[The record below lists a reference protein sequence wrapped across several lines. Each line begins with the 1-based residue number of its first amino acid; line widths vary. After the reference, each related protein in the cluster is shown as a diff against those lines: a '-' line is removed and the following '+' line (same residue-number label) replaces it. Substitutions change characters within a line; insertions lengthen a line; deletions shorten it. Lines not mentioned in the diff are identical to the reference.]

1 MKKRIIAVLLAAGLL
16 ASCTPTVPI
25 AESTGEEATVV
36 TTVPTEASVP
46 ATTET
51 LPQEEM
57 TPTAPTTVPTEPRL
71 AITDVQQNALN
82 MLNYLAFTAEEI
94 YIAKDNRLILEDIY
108 TALLNEINPGTID
121 EITQDHLRNLRDIIS
136 SFLNI
141 DTKRSRLQYIY
152 NQEKAG
158 IMRSAVPDPLAV
170 LSVVNSVDWKKLAT
184 SVVFTVVDSYNN
196 YKSASATLDQEF
208 LLSGWELDDEET
220 ETIRRNRDRAFDYMV
235 DIVQEYASDEV
246 AAKELGHLTLNEKAI
261 EKYAEICAADE
272 VYRKIEL
279 LTTAETTYQ
288 RFGNYWLELADCYYA
303 IGEYESCL
311 DCVAMYN
318 ELATGVF
325 LKDFNLVPIL
335 PKAIVA
341 AQEVHTGDAYIA
353 AIAPLAD
360 AIVANTSDD
369 DWSMRYFAAQV
380 YMDLYAKT
388 EDEAYL
394 KKADEQALNNVTQL
408 IDEQTSLNSI
418 YENDVQEMTVAEPD
432 YSFAS
437 AEEADQL
444 KKEYKAEKK
453 RVAAYNK
460 ELKETRKTE
469 LPPLYEPLVLNCDLL
484 FALAKQMEI
493 DEAEQNKIRHILK
506 TESNGVF
513 LSIPINDRYAFA
525 SVPVTNTIELESRK
539 ITIPANL
546 LTQGAKITV
555 MVTDQSGSRCF
566 DDWGVEKVERKGER
580 IDTFVAVYTSSAIKD
595 FTWSL
600 GAEVSIQIISGDG
613 YDPATFEFKVT
624 EFENR
629 ALIPDLV
636 VFEAV

>member
-1 MKKRIIAVLLAAGLL
+1 MKKRIIAALLAAALL
-16 ASCTPTVPI
+16 AGCTPAVPI
-25 AESTGEEATVV
+25 TESTGGE
-36 TTVPTEASVP
+36 TTVITTAPMDASVP

-51 LPQEEM
+51 LPQEDT
-57 TPTAPTTVPTEPRL
+57 TPTVPTTVPTEPRL

-158 IMRSAVPDPLAV
+158 IMRSAVSDPLAV
-170 LSVVNSVDWKKLAT
+170 LSVVNSMDWKKLAA

-196 YKSASATLDQEF
+196 YKSASANLDQEF

-235 DIVQEYASDEV
+235 DIVQAYASGEV

-261 EKYAEICAADE
+261 ERYAEICAADE

-318 ELATGVF
+318 ELATEVF

-369 DWSMRYFAAQV
+369 DWAMRYFAAQV

-388 EDEAYL
+388 EGEAYL
-394 KKADEQALNNVTQL
+394 KKAYEQALNNVT
-408 IDEQTSLNSI
+408 
-418 YENDVQEMTVAEPD
+418 
-432 YSFAS
+432 
-437 AEEADQL
+437 
-444 KKEYKAEKK
+444 
-453 RVAAYNK
+453 
-460 ELKETRKTE
+460 
-469 LPPLYEPLVLNCDLL
+469 
-484 FALAKQMEI
+484 
-493 DEAEQNKIRHILK
+493 
-506 TESNGVF
+506 
-513 LSIPINDRYAFA
+513 
-525 SVPVTNTIELESRK
+525 
-539 ITIPANL
+539 
-546 LTQGAKITV
+546 
-555 MVTDQSGSRCF
+555 
-566 DDWGVEKVERKGER
+566 
-580 IDTFVAVYTSSAIKD
+580 
-595 FTWSL
+595 
-600 GAEVSIQIISGDG
+600 
-613 YDPATFEFKVT
+613 
-624 EFENR
+624 
-629 ALIPDLV
+629 
-636 VFEAV
+636 